1 MKKIKIIESTNHH
14 LSKTNHHHLNLLSPQ
29 DRRELREYVM
39 EHEGFQLHQDPIFFY
54 KIMDWVHRQWDHHGI
69 NQAPAGSSSLD
80 ILKRAASGERFR
92 CVEYASVTR
101 DVLIAFGHPAR
112 SVNILSAD
120 ADYGGA
126 GKGHMGT
133 EVWSDHLD
141 KWVYLDP
148 QFNCYPMKDGIP
160 LHFTELVEHYDHV
173 HFLSPSKE
181 TLREYPSF
189 VSDYFGYIRTN
200 RNEHK
205 RTIRMTLPMQG
216 REQQLA
222 FESLELDHAS
232 YTNNKDDFYP
242 ALNHTMILFEYKEKK
257 DLLKLIED
265 YNIQTEEEYEA
276 FLPLLSA
283 KPDFRLTFIHT
294 AEAFSHYEV
303 SIDAGDAI
311 VLYDNELDWSLVEGM
326 NRITARTVNDCG
338 VKGVPVTMTIYYGE

>member
-1 MKKIKIIESTNHH
+1 MKKIKIIESTNLH
-14 LSKTNHHHLNLLSPQ
+14 LNEMNHHHLDLLNPEE
-29 DRRELREYVM
+29 RKKLREYVL
-39 EHEGFQLHQDPIFFY
+39 GNKDFQLSHEPTFFY
-54 KIMDWVHRQWDHHGI
+54 EAMHWVHRQWDHHGI
-69 NQAPAGSSSLD
+69 NQAPAGSSTLD

-112 SVNILSAD
+112 SVNLLSID
-120 ADYGGA
+120 ADYGGT

-133 EVWSDHLD
+133 EVWSNQLD
-141 KWVYLDP
+141 KWIFLDP
-148 QFNCYPMKDGIP
+148 QFNCHAEKDGLP
-160 LHFTELVEHYDHV
+160 LSYLELVENHENVRFHI
-173 HFLSPSKE
+173 PSQE
-181 TLREYPSF
+181 TRDIYSSFISEY
-189 VSDYFGYIRTN
+189 VGYVRTN
-200 RNEHK
+200 RFAHGHS
-205 RTIRMTLPMQG
+205 IRMTLPIQG
-216 REQQLA
+216 SEQHLA
-222 FESLELDHAS
+222 FESMELDHAS
-232 YTNNKDDFYP
+232 YTNNKGDFYP

-257 DLLKLIED
+257 DLPKLIQD

-283 KPDFRLTFIHT
+283 KPDYRLTFIHT

-311 VLYDNELDWSLVEGM
+311 VLYHNELVWSLVEGM

>member
-1 MKKIKIIESTNHH
+1 MKKIKVIESTNLH
-14 LSKTNHHHLNLLSPQ
+14 LNEMTHHHLDLLDPEE
-29 DRRELREYVM
+29 RKKLREYVM
-39 EHEGFQLHQDPIFFY
+39 GNKDFHISHEPTFFY
-54 KIMDWVHRQWDHHGI
+54 EAMDWVHRQWDHHGI
-69 NQAPAGSSSLD
+69 NQAPAGSSTLD

-141 KWVYLDP
+141 KWVFLDP

-173 HFLSPSKE
+173 QFHSPSEE

-200 RNEHK
+200 RKEHGH
-205 RTIRMTLPMQG
+205 TIRMTLPLQG

-222 FESLELDHAS
+222 FEAMELDHAS
-232 YTNNKDDFYP
+232 YTINKDDFYP

-257 DLLKLIED
+257 DLPKLIQD

-283 KPDFRLTFIHT
+283 KPDYRLTFIHT